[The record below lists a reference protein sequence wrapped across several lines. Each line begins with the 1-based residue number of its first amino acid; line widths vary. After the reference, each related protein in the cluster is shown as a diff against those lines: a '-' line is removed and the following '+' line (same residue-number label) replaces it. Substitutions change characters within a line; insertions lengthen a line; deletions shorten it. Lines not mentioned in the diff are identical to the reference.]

1 MRNTR
6 IYKLEIGQGH
16 NSIIFLCSYK
26 LFPLSLERLAEDF
39 TKLKMPYP
47 YNYIKLDTLYY
58 KGFPP
63 SAFWKNSNNFEDYKS
78 ALRDFIDFKQYGITY
93 CTNDVKKA
101 HSFVK

>member
-1 MRNTR
+1 MNAHNLDFDGTLIICYLNKIKRYRFGTFMRNTR

-63 SAFWKNSNNFEDYKS
+63 SAF
-78 ALRDFIDFKQYGITY
+78 
-93 CTNDVKKA
+93 
-101 HSFVK
+101 